1 MMMVIDDDKF
11 VRIDRV
17 RFSVAEAE
25 KDLFIYKSMLRL
37 EFIFLFIK

>member
-17 RFSVAEAE
+17 RFFVVEVE